1 MFVIEKLL
9 KTKRTVVDCNSRDT
23 FISWPSKVF
32 EIGNKRIYVETTV
45 VPCGQNVLV

>member
-9 KTKRTVVDCNSRDT
+9 NKKTVVDCNSRDT
-23 FISWPSKVF
+23 FISCPSKVF
-32 EIGNKRIYVETTV
+32 EICNTRIYVETNV

>member
-9 KTKRTVVDCNSRDT
+9 NKKNVVDCNSRDT
-23 FISWPSKVF
+23 FISCPSKVF